1 MKRALK
7 RYYVVDQ
14 FHVIVALLLVVNRSR
29 SMLRFV
35 LRLQVFHSEE
45 SSTGEGLI
53 ASSSK
58 NRWITRAQRVL
69 DLTFL
74 DARATTSRFL
84 HVSRCPAVDREITRY
99 HWPYVVTNVRSNS
112 PGGSETQRTV
122 ARLTGDCWYF
132 QDFFDYDSFLYDVF
146 LWWTWWRR
154 EPFERKN
161 LITLIGERISRRV
174 LRGNVVFLGTMC
186 KLPILCLPRLDPVLL
201 YVRRAVA
208 NSKHTA
214 SGFLTVRI
222 SSTQQGQCIKYS
234 KNNESLVG
242 FCV

>member
-74 DARATTSRFL
+74 DTRATTSRFL
-84 HVSRCPAVDREITRY
+84 HVSRWPAVDRETTRY

-112 PGGSETQRTV
+112 PGQSNATDSRKVNRRLLVFSRFLRLWFILVRCFSMMDLVEARTV
-122 ARLTGDCWYF
+122 
-132 QDFFDYDSFLYDVF
+132 
-146 LWWTWWRR
+146 
-154 EPFERKN
+154 
-161 LITLIGERISRRV
+161 
-174 LRGNVVFLGTMC
+174 
-186 KLPILCLPRLDPVLL
+186 
-201 YVRRAVA
+201 RA
-208 NSKHTA
+208 
-214 SGFLTVRI
+214 
-222 SSTQQGQCIKYS
+222 
-234 KNNESLVG
+234 
-242 FCV
+242 